1 MSGAQGLGGPK
12 GIVGRDAH
20 RYAQMWYNRLG
31 MSKAMP
37 ATTASGRVRR
47 TQQERSAAMR
57 VRLLDAAIDCLYELG
72 YSGTTTIEVA
82 ARAGVSR
89 GAQLHHFPTKER
101 LVTDA
106 VRHVLAKRLEE
117 FTEAFRSLPDGA
129 DKPAAAIDML
139 WEKLSGRAFYAWL
152 ELLVAARTDP
162 VLREA
167 VAEIAGQFL
176 DQVQATARDFFST
189 KEGSV
194 IPVDMAPLIGFAAM
208 QGLALDRIV
217 WPADD
222 ERIDRCLNG
231 LRALATMAL
240 RAHDSPRSASSEPTP
255 SSSGS
260 LPLA

>member
-1 MSGAQGLGGPK
+1 
-12 GIVGRDAH
+12 
-20 RYAQMWYNRLG
+20 
-31 MSKAMP
+31 MSKA
-37 ATTASGRVRR
+37 ALVTAPQARVRR

-57 VRLLDAAIDCLYELG
+57 LRLLDAAVDCLHDLG

-117 FTEAFRSLPDGA
+117 FSEAFRSLPDGS
-129 DKPAAAIDML
+129 DKAGAAVDML

-152 ELLVAARTDP
+152 ELLVAGRTDA

-176 DQVQATARDFFST
+176 DQVQATAREFFST
-189 KEGSV
+189 KEGSIISLDV
-194 IPVDMAPLIGFAAM
+194 APLIGFAAM

-222 ERIDRCLNG
+222 ARIDRCLNG

-240 RAHDSPRSASSEPTP
+240 RAHDSPRSASSDPTP
-255 SSSGS
+255 NSSGP

>member
-1 MSGAQGLGGPK
+1 
-12 GIVGRDAH
+12 
-20 RYAQMWYNRLG
+20 MWYIRLA

-57 VRLLDAAIDCLYELG
+57 VRLLDAAVDCLYELG

-117 FTEAFRSLPDGA
+117 FREAFRSLPDGA
-129 DKPAAAIDML
+129 DKPGAAVDML
-139 WEKLSGRAFYAWL
+139 WEKLSGRVFYAWL
-152 ELLVAARTDP
+152 ELLVAARTDA

-176 DQVQATARDFFST
+176 DQVQATAREFFSA
-189 KEGSV
+189 KDGSLISLDV
-194 IPVDMAPLIGFAAM
+194 APLIGFAAM

-222 ERIDRCLNG
+222 ARIDRCLNG
-231 LRALATMAL
+231 LRGLATMAL
-240 RAHDSPRSASSEPTP
+240 HAHDSPGSASSEPAP
-255 SSSGS
+255 QSSGA